1 MGSFCS
7 GTTSY
12 SRHECV
18 YNYTCAVQKHVL
30 RETRELIRQPHN
42 LMVQIPKMHSG
53 TERVTPSPP
62 QKCINCR
69 GQLCHFPQETITRWK
84 PINTTEQPRRISFQ
98 AHPLVGRH
106 RCCKLP
112 LLSDSP
118 PAWPLPSKA
127 LATNGVT
134 PLHLLVSRAGL
145 LADHLHMPAGRVRAL
160 PSLAWWLGSVP
171 EEEPNGDDRL

>member
-12 SRHECV
+12 GHECIH
-18 YNYTCAVQKHVL
+18 TLCKLETVL
-30 RETRELIRQPHN
+30 HETTRELMRQPHN
-42 LMVQIPKMHSG
+42 LMLQIPKMHSRR
-53 TERVTPSPP
+53 ERVTPSTP
-62 QKCINCR
+62 QNCINCR

-84 PINTTEQPRRISFQ
+84 PINTTKEPRISFQ
-98 AHPLVGRH
+98 AHPLVRRR

-118 PAWPLPSKA
+118 PSWQLPSKA
-127 LATNGVT
+127 LATNGFT

-145 LADHLHMPAGRVRAL
+145 LAGHLHMPAGRLQAL

-171 EEEPNGDDRL
+171 EEEPDGDDRL

>member
-1 MGSFCS
+1 MGSFSS

-12 SRHECV
+12 RHECV
-18 YNYTCAVQKHVL
+18 YIRYENLKHVL
-30 RETRELIRQPHN
+30 HETRELIRQPHN

-112 LLSDSP
+112 LLPDSP
-118 PAWPLPSKA
+118 AWQLPSKA

-134 PLHLLVSRAGL
+134 PLHLVVSRAGL
-145 LADHLHMPAGRVRAL
+145 LAGHLHMPAGRVRAL